1 MARKLA
7 YALVLTVAFAVT
19 LALLPD
25 DTARAERAGEVE
37 RVEVTNFPEVQQV
50 AGTVS
55 VEGPIRQA
63 ELVGFAEALAVP
75 AAPSALSELVE
86 VGVLDADGYGWA
98 TLSLAGEVRG
108 RGGAGRVGALLVPD
122 VDQARRAFHEGRLL
136 FPLDVSAEIAAGAV
150 WAVSES
156 QRLPLA
162 FPRYRIY
169 LYNTSDRTVATRVY
183 AYLSA
188 G

>member
-7 YALVLTVAFAVT
+7 YAVVLVMAFGLT

-25 DTARAERAGEVE
+25 DTAQAQRSGEVE
-37 RVEVTNFPEVQQV
+37 RVEVTNFPKVQPV
-50 AGTVS
+50 TGTVE

-63 ELVGFAEALAVP
+63 ELVGFGETLAVP
-75 AAPSALSELVE
+75 AAPTALSELVE
-86 VGVLDADGYGWA
+86 AGVLQADGYGWA

-108 RGGAGRVGALLVPD
+108 RGAAGRVGAMLVPD
-122 VDQARRAFHEGRLL
+122 VEQARRAFHDGRLL
-136 FPLDVSAEIAAGAV
+136 FPLDISADIEPGAV
-150 WAVSES
+150 WTASEP
-156 QRLPLA
+156 RRVPLA